1 MLLVLVK
8 TIIGV
13 IGKSNIKAKIFSKNT
28 ITIDMFGYAYF
39 RNYQYKMVTH
49 ARVFSI
55 KYKDKDLTEEEGL
68 YLVSQ
73 LKYFRNIYSYNNMA
87 SWNKVKDLQIKLPV
101 DNDNKINYG
110 YMNDSIKAIEK
121 KSLAFVDCIN

>member
-55 KYKDKDLTEEEGL
+55 KYKEKDLTEEEGL
-68 YLVSQ
+68 YLASQ
-73 LKYFRNIYSYNNMA
+73 LKYFRTIWQA
-87 SWNKVKDLQIKLPV
+87 
-101 DNDNKINYG
+101 G
-110 YMNDSIKAIEK
+110 TR
-121 KSLAFVDCIN
+121 

>member
-49 ARVFSI
+49 ARVFSL
-55 KYKDKDLTEEEGL
+55 KLKDRELTKEEGL
-68 YLVSQ
+68 YFTTIFNK
-73 LKYFRNIYSYNNMA
+73 LKKIFSYSEMA
-87 SWNKVKDLQIKLPV
+87 SWNKIKNMEIELPV
-101 DNDNKINYG
+101 LNNNTIDYNFINKYII
-110 YMNDSIKAIEK
+110 DKEKLSIKKLIEQ
-121 KSLAFVDCIN
+121 